1 MLQPV
6 PGAPRGV
13 LADGW
18 KQGKLCDV
26 SKPPYNPKNGTNA
39 TTALQQAINDCGGL
53 PGGGTALVPAGLHLQ
68 TASLFLKSNLTFRV
82 EEGAVLLGS
91 LLKSDAPMI
100 YARRNCLMT
109 QAHAGFLNGG
119 QCLKYK
125 DPLVGWDDCKDW
137 SKLENVVVEG
147 G

>member
-1 MLQPV
+1 MFLFAVCLNLGLAADPPGPGPFGSTLMLQPV

-26 SKPPYNPKNGTNA
+26 SKPPYNAKNGTNA

-82 EEGAVLLGS
+82 EEGA
-91 LLKSDAPMI
+91 
-100 YARRNCLMT
+100 
-109 QAHAGFLNGG
+109 
-119 QCLKYK
+119 
-125 DPLVGWDDCKDW
+125 
-137 SKLENVVVEG
+137 
-147 G
+147 